1 MLRHWLTTSSGSSG
15 RVERSLS
22 VGMYEGKNV
31 IVTGS
36 SRGIGAMLTRHFLD
50 EGATV
55 VGIARGPA
63 NCEHQRYLHHQAD
76 LAVPAEIQQLFV
88 GLRKTVQTIDIV
100 INSAAVLTSQ
110 YALIMPAAAAQSML
124 NLNLL
129 APFLVAREAA
139 KLMRKA
145 KSGRII
151 NISSMAVS
159 LEPEGDSVYAACKA
173 GLTTLSNILAKEFA
187 AFNVTCNT
195 LGITAIETDMLK
207 QLPHDKID
215 AVVARL
221 PIPRY
226 ATADDI
232 VNVIDF
238 YASERSGYITAQTIY
253 LGGVH

>member
-1 MLRHWLTTSSGSSG
+1 
-15 RVERSLS
+15 
-22 VGMYEGKNV
+22 VGNYYGKHV
-31 IVTGS
+31 LVTGS
-36 SRGIGAMLTRHFLD
+36 SRGVGELLARHFLG

-55 VGIARGPA
+55 IGVARGPA
-63 NCEHQRYLHHQAD
+63 SYNHERYRHYQAD
-76 LAVPAEIQQLFV
+76 IADPADLQKLFAA
-88 GLRKTVQTIDIV
+88 LRTTAKTIDV
-100 INSAAVLTSQ
+100 VVNNAAVLTSQ
-110 YALIMPAAAAQSML
+110 YAMIMPAGAAQAMV

-145 KSGRII
+145 KAGRII

-187 AFNVTCNT
+187 SFNVTCNT

-207 QLPHDKID
+207 QLPRDKID

-232 VNVIDF
+232 LNVIDF
-238 YASERSGYITAQTIY
+238 FASERSGYVTAQTIY

>member
-1 MLRHWLTTSSGSSG
+1 VG
-15 RVERSLS
+15 R
-22 VGMYEGKNV
+22 YEARNV
-31 IVTGS
+31 VVTGS
-36 SRGIGAMLTRHFLD
+36 SRGVGELLTHHFLD

-55 VGIARGPA
+55 IGVARGA
-63 NCEHQRYLHHQAD
+63 ATREHERYRHHRVDIAD
-76 LAVPAEIQQLFV
+76 PAEVQKLFAA
-88 GLRKTVQTIDIV
+88 LRTSVKTIDIV
-100 INSAAVLTSQ
+100 INNAAVLTSQ
-110 YALIMPAAAAQSML
+110 YAMIMPAGAAQAMV

-187 AFNVTCNT
+187 SFNVTCNT
-195 LGITAIETDMLK
+195 LGITAIETDMLR
-207 QLPHDKID
+207 QLPRDKID

-232 VNVIDF
+232 LNVIDF
-238 YASERSGYITAQTIY
+238 FASERSGYITAQTIY

>member
-1 MLRHWLTTSSGSSG
+1 MLFRSALRTT
-15 RVERSLS
+15 V
-22 VGMYEGKNV
+22 K
-31 IVTGS
+31 
-36 SRGIGAMLTRHFLD
+36 
-50 EGATV
+50 
-55 VGIARGPA
+55 
-63 NCEHQRYLHHQAD
+63 
-76 LAVPAEIQQLFV
+76 
-88 GLRKTVQTIDIV
+88 TIDIV
-100 INSAAVLTSQ
+100 VNNAAVLTAQ
-110 YALIMPAAAAQSML
+110 YAMIMPAGAAQAMV

-139 KLMRKA
+139 KLMRKS

-187 AFNVTCNT
+187 SFNVTCNT

-207 QLPHDKID
+207 QLPREKID

-232 VNVIDF
+232 LNVIDF
-238 YASERSGYITAQTIY
+238 FASERSGYITAQTVIWA
-253 LGGVH
+253 G

>member
-1 MLRHWLTTSSGSSG
+1 VG
-15 RVERSLS
+15 R
-22 VGMYEGKNV
+22 YDGKNV

-36 SRGIGAMLTRHFLD
+36 SRGVGGLLTRHFLD

-55 VGIARGPA
+55 IGVARGPA
-63 NCEHQRYLHHQAD
+63 NCEHERYCHHPAD
-76 LAVPAEIQQLFV
+76 IADPAEVQKLFAA
-88 GLRKTVQTIDIV
+88 LRTTVKTIDIV
-100 INSAAVLTSQ
+100 VNNAAVLTSQ
-110 YALIMPAAAAQSML
+110 YAMIMPAGAAQAMV

-145 KSGRII
+145 KAGRII

-173 GLTTLSNILAKEFA
+173 GLITLSNILAKEFA
-187 AFNVTCNT
+187 SFNVTCNT

-207 QLPHDKID
+207 QLPRDKID

-238 YASERSGYITAQTIY
+238 FASERSGYVTAQTIY

>member
-1 MLRHWLTTSSGSSG
+1 MGK
-15 RVERSLS
+15 
-22 VGMYEGKNV
+22 YEGKNV

-36 SRGIGAMLTRHFLD
+36 SRGVGELLTRHFLD

-55 VGIARGPA
+55 IGVARGPA
-63 NCEHQRYLHHQAD
+63 TCKHERYRHHPAD
-76 LAVPAEIQQLFV
+76 IADPAEVQKLFAA
-88 GLRKTVQTIDIV
+88 LRTSVKTIDIV
-100 INSAAVLTSQ
+100 VNNAAVLTSQ
-110 YALIMPAAAAQSML
+110 YAMIMPAGAAQAMV

-145 KSGRII
+145 KAGRII

-173 GLTTLSNILAKEFA
+173 GVTTLSNILAKEFA
-187 AFNVTCNT
+187 SFNVTCNT
-195 LGITAIETDMLK
+195 LGITAIQTDMLK
-207 QLPHDKID
+207 QLPRDKID

-232 VNVIDF
+232 LNVIDF
-238 YASERSGYITAQTIY
+238 FASERSGYVTAQTIY